1 MRIKQ
6 NIKKYGLIAITV
18 SFVVGNS
25 IHGFFGALIQNGIM
39 PIFDAFLNGGSWH
52 THVIT
57 LGRYKLMWGEIV
69 SEGLRLVL
77 SVLVVFYFIDLL
89 EARLDETKKE
99 E

>member
-1 MRIKQ
+1 MHIKK

-39 PIFDAFLNGGSWH
+39 PIFDAFLSGGSWK
-52 THVIT
+52 THVIS
-57 LGRYKLMWGEIV
+57 LGHYRLMWGEIV

-77 SVLVVFYFIDLL
+77 SVLVVFYLIDLF
-89 EARLDETKKE
+89 EARLEEPTKE